1 MALDFL
7 AFPTEVSTLDYVT
20 YQYFHQLLNKRTVVW
35 TSEVD
40 ETFIEKVY
48 LPLRDFEHDEIQEP
62 VTLILNSVGGNVAE
76 GFFVAHYLSQYKK
89 PLNIIVCGYA
99 ASMAAIV
106 LAAGG
111 HNSNIT
117 RSCYPSTYVMLHD
130 GQIELP
136 MMEAK
141 SAADCMAFQEKT
153 DQDIR
158 DFVIQNTNISPELYD
173 AHSRH
178 QWFISATEAKE
189 LNLIDKI
196 IGVDD

>member
-48 LPLRDFEHDEIQEP
+48 LPLRDFENDEIQEP

-76 GFFVAHYLSQYKK
+76 GFFVAHYLSKYKK
-89 PLNIIVCGYA
+89 PLNIIICGYA

-111 HNSNIT
+111 HNNNIT
-117 RSCYPSTYVMLHD
+117 RLCYPSTYVMLHD

-158 DFVIQNTNISPELYD
+158 AFVIENTNITPELYD

-196 IGVDD
+196 VGVDD